1 MDSLAHLLSL
11 QMHKQMGN
19 ETYYYARHVFN
30 LAPFVSTDGTLQQ
43 LKNAGNL
50 RLIRN
55 ADVVDSIMAYDCA
68 VKSLY
73 EWDEVDTRIRTSFR
87 ELGGYVFSSGDFH
100 STMDSTLNF
109 VKPVHN
115 PQLITNDPV
124 AINNVSFQVQYLASV
139 TLGNRLRGKRLKER
153 ATNLLAL
160 LKKEYHQE

>member
-1 MDSLAHLLSL
+1 
-11 QMHKQMGN
+11 MGN

-55 ADVVDSIMAYDCA
+55 AEVVDSIMAYDA
-68 VKSLY
+68 AIKSLY

-100 STMDSTLNF
+100 STMDTALNF

-139 TLGNRLRGKRLKER
+139 TLGNRLRGIRLKER

-160 LKKEYHQE
+160 LKKEYRQE